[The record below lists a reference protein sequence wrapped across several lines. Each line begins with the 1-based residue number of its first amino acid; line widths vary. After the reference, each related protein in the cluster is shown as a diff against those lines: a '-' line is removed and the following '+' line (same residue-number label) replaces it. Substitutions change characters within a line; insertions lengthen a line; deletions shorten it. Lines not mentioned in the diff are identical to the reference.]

1 MDYEELGRNILE
13 LVGGKENVNS
23 LVHCATRLR
32 FHLKDESK
40 ADSEKIDKLKG
51 VSGVVSKGGQ
61 YQVIIGTEVGNVFN
75 EIMKLGDNFSNTQE
89 TTDEPKEKKNIFMRI
104 IDTFSTVLVPLV
116 PALVAAGMLKSL
128 LAILSLTGLLTEQS
142 QTYYILNFIGDT
154 AFYFMPIL
162 IANSCAKK
170 FEVNSYLAMFLAGVL
185 LHPNFTSMVSEGTK
199 LKFLGINVPLL
210 SYSSTIIPI
219 ILAVWIMSYLDR
231 LLEVI
236 VPKVVKFFVTPLLMI
251 LIMAPIELLVLGP
264 IGGVIGDGMT
274 LLINAMSGSMSWL
287 LIMILGAVFP
297 LLLVAGAH
305 TAFIPIILAA
315 LSTQGYETILLVGML
330 GVNLAQGGAA
340 LAVACKTKNSELKQ
354 TAISTGITAILGI
367 VEPAMYSVN
376 LRLKK
381 PYIGVMAGGVVGALF
396 AGLVGLKAYV
406 FTTPGLVSFPMW
418 IGPDPMNMVFA
429 AITMVI
435 GFVVAFIVTYVLGF
449 DDPVE
454 D

>member
-1 MDYEELGRNILE
+1 
-13 LVGGKENVNS
+13 
-23 LVHCATRLR
+23 
-32 FHLKDESK
+32 
-40 ADSEKIDKLKG
+40 
-51 VSGVVSKGGQ
+51 
-61 YQVIIGTEVGNVFN
+61 
-75 EIMKLGDNFSNTQE
+75 
-89 TTDEPKEKKNIFMRI
+89 
-104 IDTFSTVLVPLV
+104 
-116 PALVAAGMLKSL
+116 
-128 LAILSLTGLLTEQS
+128 
-142 QTYYILNFIGDT
+142 
-154 AFYFMPIL
+154 
-162 IANSCAKK
+162 
-170 FEVNSYLAMFLAGVL
+170 
-185 LHPNFTSMVSEGTK
+185 
-199 LKFLGINVPLL
+199 
-210 SYSSTIIPI
+210 
-219 ILAVWIMSYLDR
+219 MSYLDR